1 MEYTNIVQSPL
12 VGISGGKLD
21 KEVVRKVVEKLT
33 LTSANK
39 KRLKKLEALHGAGFW
54 SDFGTGFKQ
63 GINDG
68 LDVAGKVADVGMK
81 VAPLMEKMVGS
92 GKKSELDKA
101 KESLKKYVNRE
112 RKTMPS
118 KKNLDLLEKEG
129 IISKSEGGNVF
140 KDIGKGVSSAVKT
153 TRKAVKNPAVKA
165 GIMGATT
172 LVAPELAPVAGLAL
186 SAAGKAKKQPSAWVQ
201 FVLEFAKQKGL
212 KYSDALKQASPVYKK
227 MKAKGGSSYNM
238 AV

>member
-1 MEYTNIVQSPL
+1 MEYTNIVSSPL

-21 KEVVRKVVEKLT
+21 KEVVRKVVEHLP

-39 KRLKKLEALHGAGFW
+39 KRLKKLESLYGAGFW

-68 LDVAGKVADVGMK
+68 LDIAGEVADVGMK
-81 VAPLMEKMVGS
+81 VAPLIAMAGS

-118 KKNLDLLEKEG
+118 KKHLALLEKEG
-129 IISKSEGGNVF
+129 IISKSEGGNF
-140 KDIGKGVSSAVKT
+140 LKDVSKGVSSAVKT
-153 TRKAVKNPAVKA
+153 TRKAVKNPAVKGA
-165 GIMGATT
+165 IMTGTS

-186 SAAGKAKKQPSAWVQ
+186 SASGKPKKQPSAWVQ
-201 FVLEFAKQKGL
+201 FVLEFAKQNGL
-212 KYSDALKQASPVYKK
+212 KYGDALKKAGPAYRK
-227 MKAKGGSSYNM
+227 MKGGSSYNM

>member
-1 MEYTNIVQSPL
+1 MEYTNVVSSPL

-21 KEVVRKVVEKLT
+21 KEVVRKVIEHLP

-39 KRLKKLEALHGAGFW
+39 KRLKKLESLHGAGFW

-81 VAPLMEKMVGS
+81 VAPLIAMAGS

-118 KKNLDLLEKEG
+118 KKHLAILEKEG

-153 TRKAVKNPAVKA
+153 TRKAVKNPAVKGA
-165 GIMGATT
+165 IMTGTS
-172 LVAPELAPVAGLAL
+172 LVAPELAPLAGLAL
-186 SAAGKAKKQPSAWVQ
+186 SAAGKAKKQPSAWIK
-201 FVLEFAKQKGL
+201 FVLEFAKQNGL
-212 KYSDALKQASPVYKK
+212 KYGDALKKAGPAYRK
-227 MKAKGGSSYNM
+227 MKGGSYHM

>member
-1 MEYTNIVQSPL
+1 MKYTNIVSSPL

-21 KEVVRKVVEKLT
+21 KEVVRKVVEHLP

-39 KRLKKLEALHGAGFW
+39 KRLKKLESLHGAGFW

-81 VAPLMEKMVGS
+81 VAPLIAMAGS

-118 KKNLDLLEKEG
+118 KKHLALLEKEG
-129 IISKSEGGNVF
+129 IISQKSEGGNVF

-153 TRKAVKNPAVKA
+153 TRKAVKNPIVKGA
-165 GIMGATT
+165 IMTGTSF
-172 LVAPELAPVAGLAL
+172 VAPELVPLAGLAL
-186 SAAGKAKKQPSAWVQ
+186 SAAGKTSIIDPY
-201 FVLEFAKQKGL
+201 LEV
-212 KYSDALKQASPVYKK
+212 KYTMRNIEEL
-227 MKAKGGSSYNM
+227 
-238 AV
+238 

>member
-1 MEYTNIVQSPL
+1 MEYTNIVSSPL

-21 KEVVRKVVEKLT
+21 KEVVRKVIEHLP

-39 KRLKKLEALHGAGFW
+39 KRLKKLESLHGAGFW

-68 LDVAGKVADVGMK
+68 LDIAGKVADVGMK
-81 VAPLMEKMVGS
+81 VAPLIAMAGS

-118 KKNLDLLEKEG
+118 KKHLAILEKEG
-129 IISKSEGGNVF
+129 IISKSDGGNVF

-153 TRKAVKNPAVKA
+153 TRKAVKNPAVKGA
-165 GIMGATT
+165 IMTGTS
-172 LVAPELAPVAGLAL
+172 LVVPELAPLAGLAL
-186 SAAGKAKKQPSAWVQ
+186 AAAGKPKKQPSAWIQ
-201 FVLEFAKQKGL
+201 FVLEFAKQNGL
-212 KYSDALKQASPVYKK
+212 KYSDALKQASPAYRK
-227 MKAKGGSSYNM
+227 MKGGYNM

>member
-1 MEYTNIVQSPL
+1 MEYTNVVSSPL

-21 KEVVRKVVEKLT
+21 KEVVRKVVEHLP

-39 KRLKKLEALHGAGFW
+39 KRLKKLESLHGAGFW

-81 VAPLMEKMVGS
+81 VAPLIAMAGS

-118 KKNLDLLEKEG
+118 KKHLALLEKEG
-129 IISKSEGGNVF
+129 IISQKSEGGNVF

-153 TRKAVKNPAVKA
+153 TRKAVKNPTVKSA
-165 GIMGATT
+165 ILTGTS
-172 LVAPELAPVAGLAL
+172 LVAPELAPLAGLAL
-186 SAAGKAKKQPSAWVQ
+186 SAAGKAKKQPSAWIK
-201 FVLEFAKQKGL
+201 FVLEFAKQNGL
-212 KYSDALKQASPVYKK
+212 KYGDALKKAGPAYRK
-227 MKAKGGSSYNM
+227 MKGGSSYNM

>member
-1 MEYTNIVQSPL
+1 MEYTNVVSSPL

-21 KEVVRKVVEKLT
+21 KEVVRKVIEHLP

-39 KRLKKLEALHGAGFW
+39 KRLKKLESLHGAGFW

-81 VAPLMEKMVGS
+81 VAPLIAMAGS

-112 RKTMPS
+112 RKTLPS
-118 KKNLDLLEKEG
+118 KKHLAILEKEG

-153 TRKAVKNPAVKA
+153 TRKAVKNPAVKGA
-165 GIMGATT
+165 IMTGTS
-172 LVAPELAPVAGLAL
+172 LVAPELAPLAGLAL
-186 SAAGKAKKQPSAWVQ
+186 SAAGKAKKQPSAWIK
-201 FVLEFAKQKGL
+201 FVLEFAKQNGL
-212 KYSDALKQASPVYKK
+212 KYGDALKKAGPAYRK
-227 MKAKGGSSYNM
+227 MKGGSYHM

>member
-1 MEYTNIVQSPL
+1 MEYTNVVSSPL

-21 KEVVRKVVEKLT
+21 KEVVRKVVEHLP

-39 KRLKKLEALHGAGFW
+39 KRLKKLELLHGAGFW

-68 LDVAGKVADVGMK
+68 LDIAGKVADVGMK
-81 VAPLMEKMVGS
+81 VAPLMAGS

-112 RKTMPS
+112 RKTLPS
-118 KKNLDLLEKEG
+118 KKHLALLEKEG
-129 IISKSEGGNVF
+129 IISEKSEGGNF
-140 KDIGKGVSSAVKT
+140 LKDVSKGVSSAVKT
-153 TRKAVKNPAVKA
+153 TRKAVKNPAVKGA
-165 GIMGATT
+165 IMTGTS
-172 LVAPELAPVAGLAL
+172 LVAPELAPAVGLAL
-186 SAAGKAKKQPSAWVQ
+186 SAAGKPKKQPSAWIQ
-201 FVLEFAKQKGL
+201 FVLEFAKQNGL
-212 KYSDALKQASPVYKK
+212 KYGDALKKAGPAYRK
-227 MKAKGGSSYNM
+227 MKGGSYHM